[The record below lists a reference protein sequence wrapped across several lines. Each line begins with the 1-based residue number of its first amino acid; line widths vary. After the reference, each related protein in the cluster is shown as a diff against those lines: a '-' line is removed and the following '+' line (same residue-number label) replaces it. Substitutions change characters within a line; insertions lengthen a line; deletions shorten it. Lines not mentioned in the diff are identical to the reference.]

1 MRCKRRHTEGGG
13 ARVSVSPLTI
23 ITAVAIIALGHGLTL
38 LSYAAVLI
46 PHELAHAYVGEKLGY
61 AARSMRI
68 MPYGISLGG
77 EYAYIKPSDEVKIA
91 IAGPAINLAAFFL
104 LAALWWLFPVIYS
117 ATEMIAYASLF
128 TAAINMLPVFP
139 MDGGRVLRGLLRM
152 RMDENR
158 ARFFQRVT
166 GTAFGA
172 AATLGAFAAMLIG
185 FNFTFATL
193 GSFVL
198 ASLLLPES
206 GAEFGRIYAMTDIRL
221 RMHGGLPVR
230 EIMVSGSST
239 LAELFGML
247 RPDRYTRFTVCDD
260 SGAPV
265 MTLDERQLERL
276 VTQFN
281 CSDAVISVAKIGVI

>member
-1 MRCKRRHTEGGG
+1 MRCKRRHTEGSG
-13 ARVSVSPLTI
+13 ARISVSPLSI
-23 ITAVAIIALGHGLTL
+23 ITAAALVALGHGMTL

-46 PHELAHAYVGEKLGY
+46 PHELAHAYVGERLGY

-77 EYAYIKPSDEVKIA
+77 EYTYIKPSDEVKIA

-128 TAAINMLPVFP
+128 TAAVNMLPVFP
-139 MDGGRVLRGLLRM
+139 MDGGRVMRGLLRM
-152 RMDENR
+152 KLDESR
-158 ARFFQRVT
+158 ARFTQRVI
-166 GTAFGA
+166 GVAFGA
-172 AATLGAFAAMLIG
+172 AAACAAFAAMLVG
-185 FNFTFATL
+185 LNFTFATL
-193 GSFVL
+193 GLFLL

-206 GAEFGRIYAMTDIRL
+206 GAEYGRLYAMTDLRL

-230 EIMVSGSST
+230 EIMVSGDTT

-247 RPDRYTRFTVCDD
+247 RPDRYTRFTVCDNG
-260 SGAPV
+260 GAP
-265 MTLDERQLERL
+265 MITLDERQLEQL

-281 CSDAVISVAKIGVI
+281 CSDAVISVAKIGII

>member
-1 MRCKRRHTEGGG
+1 MRCKRRHAEGSG
-13 ARVSVSPLTI
+13 ARISVSPLTI
-23 ITAVAIIALGHGLTL
+23 ITAAALVALGHGMTL

-77 EYAYIKPSDEVKIA
+77 EYTYIKPSDEVKIA

-128 TAAINMLPVFP
+128 TAAVNMLPVFP

-152 RMDENR
+152 RLDENR
-158 ARFFQRVT
+158 ARFTQCVI
-166 GTAFGA
+166 GVAFGA
-172 AATLGAFAAMLIG
+172 AAACGAFAAMLFG
-185 FNFTFATL
+185 LNFTFATL
-193 GSFVL
+193 GLFLL

-206 GAEFGRIYAMTDIRL
+206 GAGYGRLYAMTDIRL

-230 EIMVSGSST
+230 EIMVSGGST

-247 RPDRYTRFTVCDD
+247 RPDRYTRFTLCDD
-260 SGAPV
+260 GGAPI

-281 CSDAVISVAKIGVI
+281 CSDAVISVAKIAAI